1 MSFISYAFM
10 AFLPIAV
17 LINFIVPRKYRYIW
31 LLIVSLAFYAT
42 AGIGAA
48 IILVISMA
56 SVYAAGLLLG
66 KYRDKAKQIFISCLV
81 FNLGILF
88 VFKYLNF
95 FMRIVGLVSFG
106 AIDDIRFNLILP
118 IGLSFYILKS
128 AGYLIDVYRGD
139 IEAEKDPVMLALFIS
154 FFPQIVA
161 GPIERAGNM
170 LPQFKDPTPVDFD
183 RFRNGFLQILWGY
196 FLKLVV
202 AERLAIF
209 VNTVFDTETEL
220 GINGA
225 PALVAILFYTFQ
237 IYTDFAAY
245 SHISIGVARI
255 LGIDVMKNFE
265 SPYLAMSIAEFWRR
279 WHISLS
285 SWLRDYLYI
294 PLGGNRKG
302 TIRKYINIMIV
313 FAVSGLWHG
322 ANFTFVVWGL
332 LHGLYQVIGKAL
344 TPARDKIIELFNIG
358 RYSFSHRVVK
368 TAVTFFL
375 VNYAW
380 VFFRADSIGD
390 AVRIAGS
397 SFYFTPWK
405 LVDKSMYGY
414 GLSRGNFLIAVAGIV
429 LVIIVDLY
437 NHRGVVIRENILKQG
452 LWLRWII
459 MITGIVLTVILGI
472 WGQGYNVADF
482 IYKQF

>member
-1 MSFISYAFM
+1 MSFISFAFM
-10 AFLPIAV
+10 VFLPVAV

-42 AGIGAA
+42 AGITAA
-48 IILVISMA
+48 VILVVSMA
-56 SVYAAGLLLG
+56 SIYAAGLLLG
-66 KYRDKAKQIFISCLV
+66 KYKDKAKQIFISCLV

-95 FMRIVGLVSFG
+95 FMRILGLVSFG
-106 AIDDIRFNLILP
+106 AIGDIHFNPVITF
-118 IGLSFYILKS
+118 GLSFYILK
-128 AGYLIDVYRGD
+128 AVGYLIDVYRGD
-139 IEAEKDPVMLALFIS
+139 IEAERDPAMLALFIS
-154 FFPQIVA
+154 FFPQILA
-161 GPIERAGNM
+161 GPIERAGNL
-170 LPQFKDPTPVDFD
+170 LPQLREPKTVDFD
-183 RFRNGFLQILWGY
+183 RFRDGLLQILWGY

-202 AERLAIF
+202 ADRLAIF
-209 VNTVFDTETEL
+209 VNAVFDTEAQL
-220 GINGA
+220 DIKGA
-225 PALVAILFYTFQ
+225 TALVAIFFYTFE
-237 IYTDFAAY
+237 IYTDFAGY

-255 LGIDVMKNFE
+255 LGIDVMKNFDT
-265 SPYLAMSIAEFWRR
+265 PYLAMSIAEFWRR

-302 TIRKYINIMIV
+302 TLRKYLNILIV

-332 LHGLYQVIGKAL
+332 LHGLYQVIGKAI

-358 RYSFSHRVVK
+358 RYSFSHKVVK

-375 VNYAW
+375 VSYAW
-380 VFFRADSIGD
+380 VFFRADSI
-390 AVRIAGS
+390 AGALRVIRS

-405 LVDKSMYGY
+405 LVDSSLYGF
-414 GLSRGNFLIAVAGIV
+414 GLSRGNFLLGAAGIV
-429 LVIIVDLY
+429 LVIIVDLF
-437 NHRGVVIRENILKQG
+437 NSRGVVIRENILKQG

-459 MITGIVLTVILGI
+459 MIAGILITVICGI
-472 WGQGYNVADF
+472 WGPGYNVADF